1 MTPRIAGVIVA
12 AGSSTR
18 MGEPKQLL
26 TIGGRP
32 MLQWVV
38 DAAEASKLDEVVVV
52 VGPAG
57 EGIQDEIQL
66 KRASWALNPDPA
78 RGTMS
83 SLRAGVAAAEPA
95 DAVMKLVGDQPE
107 VTAAII
113 DTLIVSWATR
123 PHRASVVRY
132 RDGIGHPIL
141 VSMSALSAMLT
152 REGDRLL
159 WQLIERDDDTV
170 DRLEIDRLRP
180 IDVNTPADAR
190 AAAAR
195 LMPS

>member
-66 KRASWALNPDPA
+66 KRGSWALNPDPA

>member
-38 DAAEASKLDEVVVV
+38 DAAEASKLNEVVVV